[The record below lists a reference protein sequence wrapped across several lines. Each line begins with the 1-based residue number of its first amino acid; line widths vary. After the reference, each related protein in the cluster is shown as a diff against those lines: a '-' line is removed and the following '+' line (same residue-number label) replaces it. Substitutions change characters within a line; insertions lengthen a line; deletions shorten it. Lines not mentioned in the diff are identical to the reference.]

1 MWLTMF
7 KPLLKSRK
15 FLISILVFL
24 FIVLLGVVG
33 PIVYPVDPTSYAG
46 PFERPPSR
54 EFPLGTDTY
63 GGDLLAKVL
72 NGTRTSLYIGFLTA
86 VISMSIGI
94 VIGPI
99 SAIKGGIVDEILMA
113 FTNIVLTIPNI
124 LLAILIATYL
134 KVRSAEVIALLLGI
148 LGWPWFARAVRSQI
162 LSLINREYVKLS
174 RMAGYSDLRLAFED
188 LIPGIAT
195 YTFMS
200 FILFINGGIL
210 GEAGL
215 SLIGLGP
222 TKGVSLGLV
231 LQWAVLMEA
240 VRRGIWW
247 WFVPPG
253 VIIVTLTSSLLI
265 ITTAMDEVF
274 NPRLREK

>member
-1 MWLTMF
+1 MWYEMF
-7 KPLLKSRK
+7 KPLFSNRK
-15 FLISILVFL
+15 FITALIIFI
-24 FIVLLGVVG
+24 FIVLLGILG
-33 PIVYPVDPTSYAG
+33 PILYPVDPTGYAG

-72 NGTRTSLYIGFLTA
+72 NGTKTSLYIGFLTA
-86 VISMSIGI
+86 IISMSIGI
-94 VIGPI
+94 VIGSI
-99 SAIKGGIVDEILMA
+99 SAVKGGITDDILMA
-113 FTNIVLTIPNI
+113 FTNIILTIPNI

-134 KVRSAEVIALLLGI
+134 KVRSAEIIALLLGG
-148 LGWPWFARAVRSQI
+148 LGWPWFARAIRAQI
-162 LSLINREYVKLS
+162 LSLINREYVYLS
-174 RMAGYSDLRLAFED
+174 RMAGYSDLRLIFED

-200 FILFINGGIL
+200 FILFINGGIM

-222 TKGVSLGLV
+222 TKGVSLGLI

-240 VRRGIWW
+240 IRRGIWW
-247 WFVPPG
+247 WFIPPG
-253 VIIVTLTSSLLI
+253 IIIVALTSSLLM
-265 ITTAMDEVF
+265 ITTTMDEVF
-274 NPRLREK
+274 NPRLRVK

>member
-1 MWLTMF
+1 MWYEMF
-7 KPLLKSRK
+7 KPLFRNRK
-15 FLISILVFL
+15 FLVALIIFIS
-24 FIVLLGVVG
+24 IVLLGILG
-33 PIVYPVDPTSYAG
+33 PILYPVDPTGYAG
-46 PFERPPSR
+46 PFERPPSK

-72 NGTRTSLYIGFLTA
+72 NGTRSSLYIGFLTA

-94 VIGPI
+94 VIGSI
-99 SAIKGGIVDEILMA
+99 SAVKGGIVDDILMA
-113 FTNIVLTIPNI
+113 FTNIILTIPNI

-134 KVRSAEVIALLLGI
+134 RVRSAEIIALLLGG
-148 LGWPWFARAVRSQI
+148 LGWPWFARAIRAQI
-162 LSLINREYVKLS
+162 LSLINREYVYLS
-174 RMAGYSDLRLAFED
+174 RMAGYSDLRLIFED

-200 FILFINGGIL
+200 FILFINGGIM

-222 TKGVSLGLV
+222 TKGVSLGLI

-240 VRRGIWW
+240 IRRGIWW
-247 WFVPPG
+247 WFIPPG
-253 VIIVTLTSSLLI
+253 VIIVALTSSLLM
-265 ITTAMDEVF
+265 ITTTMDEVF
-274 NPRLREK
+274 NPRLRVK